1 MPTARTTDTHTGLSA
16 SMVTFLL
23 TGQWP
28 RDAAGEVLP
37 GSLLQAF
44 LKTDD
49 EIRDIWRAHQA
60 ALLQEWQ
67 RRGLPGKPWGQRFAA
82 NPRMS
87 RFSGQRT

>member
-16 SMVTFLL
+16 SMVTYLL

-28 RDAAGEVLP
+28 GDAAGEVLP
-37 GSLLQAF
+37 GYLLQAF
-44 LKTDD
+44 LKTDE
-49 EIRDIWRAHQA
+49 EIRNIWRAHQA

-67 RRGLPGKPWGQRFAA
+67 RRGLPGKPWGARFCA